1 MPHPEPQVPA
11 ATFKAQCLHLLDEVA
26 AGGQPLTITKRG
38 RPVARLL
45 PMPASASLFGA
56 LKGQVLSQ
64 QDLIAPIPEAWDA
77 DEAPTA

>member
-1 MPHPEPQVPA
+1 MPHAEPQVPA

-45 PMPASASLFGA
+45 PMPAPGGLFGA
-56 LKGQVLSQ
+56 LKGHVLSQ
-64 QDLIAPIPEAWDA
+64 HDLITPIGDAWDA
-77 DEAPTA
+77 DEASAA

>member
-45 PMPASASLFGA
+45 PMPASACLFGA

-64 QDLIAPIPEAWDA
+64 QDLIAPISEVWDA